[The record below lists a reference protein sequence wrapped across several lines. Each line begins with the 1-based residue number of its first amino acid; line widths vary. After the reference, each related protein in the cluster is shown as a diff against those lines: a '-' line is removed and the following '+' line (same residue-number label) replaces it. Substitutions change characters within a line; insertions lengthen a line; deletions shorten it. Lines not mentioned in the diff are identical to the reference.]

1 MNFILYS
8 DVNERSISQS
18 LGRPEYSYYF
28 VLKAYRPV
36 LESLGR
42 VHMVDAISEVDP
54 LFDASPPRVKKAC
67 SFRSHRHTRR
77 LPT

>member
-1 MNFILYS
+1 MN
-8 DVNERSISQS
+8 DRSISQS

-42 VHMVDAISEVDP
+42 VHVVDSVGEVDP
-54 LFDASPPRVKKAC
+54 LF
-67 SFRSHRHTRR
+67 RR
-77 LPT
+77 LAAEGEERGLDDRRDHGLEGIGLVMGDRK

>member
-8 DVNERSISQS
+8 DVNDHSISQS

-36 LESLGR
+36 LESLGP
-42 VHMVDAISEVDP
+42 VHVAVSYTH
-54 LFDASPPRVKKAC
+54 L
-67 SFRSHRHTRR
+67 T
-77 LPT
+77 LPTICSV